1 MVRTFLMMAVVV
13 SACSLVGCT
22 KDVEPTT
29 PPVVEPGQSAK
40 DRAMQGMPENMRQQ
54 YEKQKK

>member
-1 MVRTFLMMAVVV
+1 MVRMFLVMAVAF
-13 SACSLVGCT
+13 SACSLTGCT

-40 DRAMQGMPENMRQQ
+40 ERAMQGMPENMRQQ
-54 YEKQKK
+54 YEKQKN